1 MFPRKAFL
9 PGRGL
14 LTLCLVVLLSDLGRT
29 GLSRVSAD
37 ISLHTESAPD
47 PADLDLESE
56 WP

>member
-9 PGRGL
+9 PGHGL

-29 GLSRVSAD
+29 GLSGVSAD